1 MGLSKFDHLL
11 YSLAD
16 LPPKQ
21 RRQAIA
27 FAVALGDFPPEV
39 IKLAAKGAEILYTSD
54 EADKK
59 RRTKWLWDMDN
70 GARLQQEGK
79 LYDPANPDLYRKND
93 R

>member
-21 RRQAIA
+21 RQQAIA
-27 FAVALGDFPPEV
+27 FAVALGDFAPEV